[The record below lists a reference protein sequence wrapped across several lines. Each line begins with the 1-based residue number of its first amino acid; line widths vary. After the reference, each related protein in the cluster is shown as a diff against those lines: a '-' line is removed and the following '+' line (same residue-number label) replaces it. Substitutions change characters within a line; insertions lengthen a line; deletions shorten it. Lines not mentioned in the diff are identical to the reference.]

1 MTGEYPAAPMALP
14 AGVADSHCHLDLG
27 RDYQA
32 PSPDGEP
39 DAAALPVEEAVHRA
53 AAVGVQAMIQVGIDV
68 PSSRWAADAAAQHR
82 RVWATVALHPNEAPR
97 IAESAGLAML
107 EAAWAEIA
115 KLAKRPEVRG
125 IGETGM
131 DFYRTPPVGRAAQ
144 EESFRAHIRIAKD
157 TGKAL
162 VVHDRDAHSDVLR
175 ILDDEGA
182 PDVVVLHCFS
192 GDETFARQANER
204 GYYCSFAG
212 VLTFK
217 NAQHL
222 RDAAL
227 LVDAERLLV
236 ETDAPFLTPAP
247 ERGQMNSPYLLPY
260 TVRALAEVRNWDLV
274 DTCELLMANTE
285 RAFGPL

>member
-1 MTGEYPAAPMALP
+1 MTADYPAAPMSLP

-27 RDYQA
+27 RDFEVPGQETEGQ
-32 PSPDGEP
+32 SG
-39 DAAALPVEEAVHRA
+39 ALSVAEAVQRA

-68 PSSRWAADAAAQHR
+68 PSSRWAADAAAEHR

-97 IAESAGLAML
+97 IFESGGLAAL
-107 EAAWAEIA
+107 ETAWADIA
-115 KLAKRPEVRG
+115 ELAERPEVRG

-131 DFYRTPPVGRAAQ
+131 DFYRTSPPGRAAQ
-144 EESFRAHIRIAKD
+144 EESFRQHIRIAKD

-162 VVHDRDAHSDVLR
+162 VVHDRDAHADVLR

-182 PDVVVLHCFS
+182 PDVVVMHCFS

-217 NAQHL
+217 NAQAL

-227 LVDAERLLV
+227 VVDAERLLV
-236 ETDAPFLTPAP
+236 ETDAPFLTPVP
-247 ERGQMNSPYLLPY
+247 ERGRTNSPYLLPY
-260 TVRALAEVRNWDLV
+260 TVRTLAELRNWDLV
-274 DTCELLMANTE
+274 DTCELLLANTE

>member
-1 MTGEYPAAPMALP
+1 MTAEYPAAPMSLP

-32 PSPDGEP
+32 PGSGADVEQ
-39 DAAALPVEEAVHRA
+39 AALPVDEAVHRA
-53 AAVGVQAMIQVGIDV
+53 ASVGVQAMIQVGIDV
-68 PSSRWAADAAAQHR
+68 PSSRWAADTAAQHR

-97 IAESAGLAML
+97 IVEDGGLPLL

-115 KLAKRPEVRG
+115 ELAERPEVRG

-131 DFYRTPPVGRAAQ
+131 DFYRTPPTGRAAQ
-144 EESFRAHIRIAKD
+144 EESFRQHIRIAKD

-162 VVHDRDAHSDVLR
+162 VVHDREAHSDVLR

-192 GDETFARQANER
+192 GDEAFAREANER

-217 NAQHL
+217 NAQEL

-227 LVDAERLLV
+227 VVDCEHLLV
-236 ETDAPFLTPAP
+236 ETDAPFLTPVP
-247 ERGQMNSPYLLPY
+247 ERGQMNSSYLLPY

-274 DTCELLMANTE
+274 DTCELLLANTE